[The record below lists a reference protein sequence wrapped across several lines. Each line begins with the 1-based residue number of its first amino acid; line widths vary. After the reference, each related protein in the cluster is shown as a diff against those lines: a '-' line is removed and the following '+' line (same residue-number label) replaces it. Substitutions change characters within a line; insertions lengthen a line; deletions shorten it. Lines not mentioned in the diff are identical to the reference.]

1 MHDTPYHPIDCSFY
15 DRLEEAA
22 TLRRSCRMEVS
33 DAEGLRTLEDQITDL
48 RIVDGAEWMFLAGG
62 ERVRLDRLIRF
73 DGHLVPGSCDLPR
86 KD

>member
-1 MHDTPYHPIDCSFY
+1 MQDHPYHPIDCSFY

-22 TLRRSCRMEVS
+22 TLRRICSMEIS
-33 DAEGLRTLEDQITDL
+33 DVEGVRILEDRIIDL

-62 ERVRLDRLIRF
+62 TQVRLDRLIRF
-73 DGHLVPGSCDLPR
+73 DGHLLPGSCDLPQ

>member
-1 MHDTPYHPIDCSFY
+1 MHDQPYHPIDCSFY

-22 TLRRSCRMEVS
+22 TLRRFCSIEVS
-33 DAEGLRTLEDQITDL
+33 DPDGVRMLEDRIIDL

-62 ERVRLDRLIRF
+62 TQVRLDHLIRI
-73 DGHLVPGSCDLPR
+73 DGHLVPGSCGLPR